1 MKKAVVIGS
10 INMDVILKVDEIPKV
25 GETKIAEEMKIA
37 GGGKGANQAVA
48 INRLGSSVCMVGK
61 VGNDKFG
68 GNLIDSL
75 KDSGVDIKGIVVD
88 EFNSTGTAYITVSLC
103 NLCNFN

>member
-1 MKKAVVIGS
+1 
-10 INMDVILKVDEIPKV
+10 MDVILKVDEIPKV

-37 GGGKGANQAVA
+37 GGGKGVNQAAV
-48 INRLGSSVCMVGK
+48 ISRFGRNVCIVEK
-61 VGNDKFG
+61 AENDKFR

-88 EFNSTGTAYITVSLC
+88 EFNSTGKVYITASLC
-103 NLCNFN
+103 TYVILIAYTM